1 MDTQAPNEMN
11 ETKTTEKKDVEKRTA
26 EKSVGASSYLTPI
39 AVVLGSIIIAGAFYF
54 GHGSTPVQTA
64 PQSGS
69 GQTQTAAVNIKDVK
83 VAGEP
88 YVGNKNAPVTIAL
101 WFDYQCPFCK
111 LLDDNTIKKVYPKYV
126 QTGKVKIVFK
136 DFAFLGP
143 DSDTAGLFARAV
155 WDLYPDKFYAWY
167 QAMFS
172 AQDKENSGF
181 GDLASIEKLA
191 KSFPGIDEAKVVAQ
205 MNSNKSKYTAI
216 MSANRSEGA
225 KFGVRGTPS
234 MIIGTKLIVG
244 AQPYDIVS
252 AAIDA
257 QLKKAK

>member
-1 MDTQAPNEMN
+1 MDTNTHN
-11 ETKTTEKKDVEKRTA
+11 ETVAPEKKDVETKV
-26 EKSVGASSYLTPI
+26 EKKIEVGRYLTPI
-39 AVVLGSIIIAGAFYF
+39 AVVLGSIIIAAAFYF
-54 GHGSTPVQTA
+54 GHGSVPTPTGQ
-64 PQSGS
+64 PIGS
-69 GQTQTAAVNIKDVK
+69 GQAQAVAVNIKDVK
-83 VAGEP
+83 IAGEP
-88 YVGNKNAPVTIAL
+88 YVGSKNAPVTIAL

-172 AQDKENSGF
+172 AQDKENTGF

-205 MNSNKSKYTAI
+205 MNSHKSKYTAV
-216 MSANRSEGA
+216 MSADRAEGS

-234 MIIGTKLIVG
+234 MIIGNKLIVG
-244 AQPYDIVS
+244 AEPYSVVS